1 MRLFLWFSNTAPRK
15 SENRQIIHSSFW
27 WWIVTRIIV
36 GGPNDYCNEEGVSLH
51 IFQRRMSREP
61 IILSPKT
68 CQKSRAFVPF
78 GGLRMFRAP
87 IDRFFCTLG
96 SFLMVEG
103 CSLLG
108 GRTAKRWCYAGH
120 NKLPKRFHWQSTVF
134 ENYSK
139 CRIWILTYF
148 CLIKNWPICQLCL
161 TVRNVARLAR
171 NVEWDF
177 FCDFQTQF

>member
-1 MRLFLWFSNTAPRK
+1 M
-15 SENRQIIHSSFW
+15 
-27 WWIVTRIIV
+27 
-36 GGPNDYCNEEGVSLH
+36 
-51 IFQRRMSREP
+51 
-61 IILSPKT
+61 SPKT
-68 CQKSRAFVPF
+68 CQKSAVAFVPF

-139 CRIWILTYF
+139 CRIWILTIF
-148 CLIKNWPICQLCL
+148 CSIKMSGNTVYPSECRHNSFRSLYWMRLFLRILNTVLRGKLRTKCWPLQL
-161 TVRNVARLAR
+161 RDWNANGKIFRLKGETR
-171 NVEWDF
+171 GIQKEPERDK
-177 FCDFQTQF
+177 